1 MSRLV
6 LLAPSLLQSHLLN
19 LVVFS
24 ALVSAVFATLLRDD
38 TGSRLRFGLKAFS
51 AFVLVTLVLGWVMRP
66 FPS

>member
-1 MSRLV
+1 VSALV
-6 LLAPSLLQSHLLN
+6 LLAPALLQSHLLN

-24 ALVSAVFATLLRDD
+24 ALVSAVFATLLRHD
-38 TGSRLRFGLKAFS
+38 TGSRLRFGAAAFA

>member
-1 MSRLV
+1 VSRLV
-6 LLAPSLLQSHLLN
+6 VLAPSLLQSHVLN

-38 TGSRLRFGLKAFS
+38 TPSRLRFGLKAFS
-51 AFVLVTLVLGWVMRP
+51 AFVLVTLVLGWAMRP